1 MKEFKLIEFKKDQK
15 EKEHIEK
22 TLADYSAE
30 GWEVVSMT
38 VDLSK
43 DLRGVVV
50 VLMQRDKA

>member
-15 EKEHIEK
+15 EKEHIEQ